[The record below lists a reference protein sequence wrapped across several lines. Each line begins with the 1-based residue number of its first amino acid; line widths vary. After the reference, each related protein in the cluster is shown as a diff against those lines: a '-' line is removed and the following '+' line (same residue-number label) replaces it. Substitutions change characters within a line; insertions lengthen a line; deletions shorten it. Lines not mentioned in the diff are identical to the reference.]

1 MQNSFEDLGIA
12 PPILQALQDMGF
24 EAPTEVQTKAIPP
37 ILNGE
42 DLIVM
47 AKTGTGKTAVFGVP
61 ILQLTDAK
69 APGPLALILTPTR
82 ELAVQVDNDLKLM
95 AKHLPHKTTA
105 VYGQHNMNVEIEA
118 LQKGTTIVTGTPGR
132 VFDHISHRALK
143 TKNIR
148 FLVLD
153 EADRMLDMGF
163 MDQVRRIIRTVPKNR
178 TTLVFSATIPPDIQ
192 KICRDNMKHPDT
204 IEIESPTMTVDTIQQ
219 TYYRTSDREKN
230 ETLHRILWLEQPE
243 SCMIFCNMRVTV
255 DRVQRFLANHGYD
268 SQALHGD
275 IPQVKRLKTL
285 QQFKDGKFSLLV
297 ATDVAGRGIHIDDLS
312 LVINYDVPNEHD
324 NYVHRIGRTG
334 RAGNGG
340 RAVTLVTS
348 EDIMTLYEIEEH
360 IGCLI
365 EEADIPPEQFFTE
378 NRESIDK
385 WVKAHGRKSAQPKER
400 SPQSAKEG
408 QRKRSRRPRQRRKND
423 SERQLQ
429 VVPDAKPAQLK
440 VVTPLPPPQPVP
452 EKAKVVPLPV
462 QETRAAPPLRETK
475 TKPTVQEIKTPAA
488 DNSPPQEGSV
498 SRGLLKR
505 MLERILG
512 KPQDD

>member
-1 MQNSFEDLGIA
+1 MQKSFEELGIA

-24 EAPTEVQTKAIPP
+24 EAPTEVQIQAIPP

-61 ILQLTDAK
+61 ILQMTDPE

-95 AKHLPHKTTA
+95 AKHLPHRSTA
-105 VYGQHNMNVEIEA
+105 VYGQHNINAEDEA
-118 LQKGTTIVTGTPGR
+118 LKKGVTIVTGTPGR
-132 VFDHISHRALK
+132 VFDHISHGSLK

-192 KICRDNMKHPDT
+192 KICRDNMKHPNT

-219 TYYRTSDREKN
+219 LYYRVNEREKN

-255 DRVQRFLANHGYD
+255 DRVQRFLSNHGYD

-285 QQFKDGKFSLLV
+285 HQFKEGKFSLLV

-312 LVINYDVPNEHD
+312 LVINYDVPNELD
-324 NYVHRIGRTG
+324 NYIHRIGRTG

-348 EDIMTLYEIEEH
+348 EDIMSLYEIEEH

-365 EEADIPPEQFFTE
+365 EEAEIPPEQYFTE

-385 WVKAHGRKSAQPKER
+385 WVKAHGRKSVPKEETAP
-400 SPQSAKEG
+400 SKPKDG
-408 QRKRSRRPRQRRKND
+408 QRQRNRPRSRQRSRNND
-423 SERQLQ
+423 QRQLKA
-429 VVPDAKPAQLK
+429 VPDAQSPKLT
-440 VVTPLPPPQPVP
+440 VVPPPQPQP
-452 EKAKVVPLPV
+452 SSPPPTPAPDKSKVVPLPV
-462 QETRAAPPLRETK
+462 QEA
-475 TKPTVQEIKTPAA
+475 KTPSPSMQKNPPSKEGAVS
-488 DNSPPQEGSV
+488 NS
-498 SRGLLKR
+498 LLKR
-505 MLERILG
+505 MMKRLLG
-512 KPQDD
+512 KPKDE

>member
-1 MQNSFEDLGIA
+1 MQKSFKELGIA

-24 EAPTEVQTKAIPP
+24 EAPTEVQTQAIPP

-61 ILQLTDAK
+61 ILQMTDPE

-82 ELAVQVDNDLKLM
+82 ELAVQVDNDLRLM
-95 AKHLPHKTTA
+95 AKYLPHKSTA
-105 VYGQHNMNVEIEA
+105 VYGQHNIRVEDEV
-118 LQKGTTIVTGTPGR
+118 LKQGVTIVTGTPGR
-132 VFDHISHRALK
+132 VFDHISHGTFK
-143 TKNIR
+143 TKHIR

-163 MDQVRRIIRTVPKNR
+163 MDQVRRIIKTVPKNR

-192 KICRDNMKHPDT
+192 RVCRENMKHPDT

-219 TYYRTSDREKN
+219 LYYRVSEREKN
-230 ETLHRILWLEQPE
+230 ETLHRILWLERPE

-255 DRVQRFLANHGYD
+255 DRVQRFLSNHGYD

-285 QQFKDGKFSLLV
+285 HQFKEGKFSLLV

-312 LVINYDVPNEHD
+312 LVINYDVPNELD

-348 EDIMTLYEIEEH
+348 DDIMTLYEIEEH

-365 EEADIPPEQFFTE
+365 EEAEIPPEQYFTE

-385 WVKAHGRKSAQPKER
+385 WVKAHGRKIVPKDETA
-400 SPQSAKEG
+400 PPKPKEG
-408 QRKRSRRPRQRRKND
+408 QRKRNRSRSRSRSHDNK
-423 SERQLQ
+423 ERQLKA
-429 VVPDAKPAQLK
+429 VPDAQSPKLTVVPPPSPPPRQPKPASEKSK
-440 VVTPLPPPQPVP
+440 VIT
-452 EKAKVVPLPV
+452 LPV
-462 QETRAAPPLRETK
+462 QEVKASPAQMQKNPPSTEGG
-475 TKPTVQEIKTPAA
+475 VS
-488 DNSPPQEGSV
+488 NS
-498 SRGLLKR
+498 LLKR
-505 MLERILG
+505 MMKRLLG
-512 KPQDD
+512 KSKDK